1 MGYSDYPRNSFRLTR
16 IYRGRCL
23 ISHEHANESHCQQP
37 WRPCDGL
44 RCLVADLSSRSWARL
59 GSRLHTAPLGRR
71 RGVRVVR
78 GPRCQRRTS
87 VDYWRRSCRTDCGD
101 LAPSAP
107 PLRWLLALLDLVAAA
122 GWIAFEQVATV
133 LPAWEAVADVLR
145 REGYSV
151 ETGLF
156 SAEEFGVPQTRS
168 RAILVAKRSGT
179 AALPTPTH
187 RPFVKGV
194 PQTDGDPTLRP
205 WVSMAEALG
214 WPAGLVG
221 FPRLVDPGGR
231 AITINGT
238 EYRPRDLRDVDQPSF
253 TVTEKARSWLR
264 WPQDGGVDSEPVRV
278 TVEEAAA
285 LQTYPADYPW
295 QGVRTKAFQQI
306 GNAIPPVLA
315 RAVLVEASR

>member
-1 MGYSDYPRNSFRLTR
+1 MPARDQEPLEARQAVGTSIFTDERTT
-16 IYRGRCL
+16 
-23 ISHEHANESHCQQP
+23 
-37 WRPCDGL
+37 
-44 RCLVADLSSRSWARL
+44 LVLE
-59 GSRLHTAPLGRR
+59 
-71 RGVRVVR
+71 
-78 GPRCQRRTS
+78 
-87 VDYWRRSCRTDCGD
+87 
-101 LAPSAP
+101 
-107 PLRWLLALLDLVAAA
+107 PLRWLLALLDLGAPAQWVAL
-122 GWIAFEQVATV
+122 EQVATV
-133 LPAWEAVADVLR
+133 LPAWEAVAEVLR

-151 ETGLF
+151 DTGLL

-179 AALPTPTH
+179 AVLPAPTH
-187 RPFVKGV
+187 RPLVKGV
-194 PQTDGDPTLRP
+194 PQDGGDSALLP

-238 EYRPRDLRDVDQPSF
+238 EYRARDLRGTDQPSF

-285 LQTYPADYPW
+285 LQTFPADHSW

-315 RAVLVEASR
+315 RAVLAAATARMP